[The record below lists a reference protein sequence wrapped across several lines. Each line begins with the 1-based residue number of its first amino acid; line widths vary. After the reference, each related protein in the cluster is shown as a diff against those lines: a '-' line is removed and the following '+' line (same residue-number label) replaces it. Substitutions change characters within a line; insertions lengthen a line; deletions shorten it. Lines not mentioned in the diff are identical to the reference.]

1 MRIWDLQLPINYE
14 NHLNAKSW
22 TTALACAV
30 SINHE
35 PWQPCDVLL
44 LSYYIFDHLWSSW
57 SLHQCSTF
65 HAVCYT
71 WSRVVH
77 FSCRQSVFQPISCD
91 LRASTAERLG
101 GSILEADHWFPSL
114 EKCARARPK
123 DSQNTPRTFLELRW
137 TKLALNFIGPYRT
150 LTNTN
155 GRLRHLRALSN
166 ARSKAEDSSNF
177 SEELFQLY
185 WLAEPIQGSERID
198 CFRLGHESKWAC

>member
-1 MRIWDLQLPINYE
+1 MS
-14 NHLNAKSW
+14 HVMCFF
-22 TTALACAV
+22 LA
-30 SINHE
+30 
-35 PWQPCDVLL
+35 
-44 LSYYIFDHLWSSW
+44 HLWSSLIIFV
-57 SLHQCSTF
+57 SAPALNLSRS
-65 HAVCYT
+65 VLD
-71 WSRVVH
+71 WSRVVQVVH
-77 FSCRQSVFQPISCD
+77 FSCRQSVFPISCD

-137 TKLALNFIGPYRT
+137 TKLALNFSGPYRT

-155 GRLRHLRALSN
+155 GRLRALSN
-166 ARSKAEDSSNF
+166 RSKAQDSSNF

-185 WLAEPIQGSERID
+185 WLAEPIQRSERID